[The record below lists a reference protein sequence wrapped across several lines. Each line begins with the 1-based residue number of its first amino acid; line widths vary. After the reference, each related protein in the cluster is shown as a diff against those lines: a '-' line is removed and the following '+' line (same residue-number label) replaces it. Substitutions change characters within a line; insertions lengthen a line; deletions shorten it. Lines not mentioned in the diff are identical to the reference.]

1 MPVNRASTR
10 SAWLMKAG
18 YATNSRSS
26 TSTPPH
32 PRPFK
37 PVTSEERVSRHPD
50 YSPPQA
56 EAPTAKRGLLSRL
69 WPFAS
74 KTSRES
80 IYPPSQ
86 DPTRGLEAARRVVK
100 EGFLDPRYKRAARS
114 FTAVM
119 CALPIAIYTSYEL
132 FQRRFRG
139 KEQKSRPVVPPV
151 VQGQGEGDNAST

>member
-1 MPVNRASTR
+1 MAVSRFSTR
-10 SAWLMKAG
+10 SPWRRAG
-18 YATNSRSS
+18 YATTSKTS
-26 TSTPPH
+26 TSAPPD

-37 PVTSEERVSRHPD
+37 PVAAEDRVSRHPE
-50 YSPPQA
+50 YPTLQT
-56 EAPTAKRGLLSRL
+56 EAPVQKRGLFSRL
-69 WPFAS
+69 WPFS
-74 KTSRES
+74 STKSTQS

-86 DPTRGLEAARRVVK
+86 DPTRGIEAARRVVK

-139 KEQKSRPVVPPV
+139 KEQKARPAVPPV
-151 VQGQGEGDNAST
+151 KEGEAEIGST